1 MKPIMNT
8 YVIVIIVLFHLINYS
23 SISYAQ
29 QHSIGLTGGYNAG
42 TFFNF
47 SKKPGYDANY
57 QLKSGFSVA
66 SFYETKMDSIS
77 YLRVELQYRFQNA
90 GMEIYRNAGHASF
103 YKNLDYSLHLLN
115 LNLLYLFRIVDR
127 KPFKANIL
135 FGPTFSYM
143 INTFARGNGWDYRL
157 VTQIDTSG
165 NPVSFIT
172 TQNWEKDER
181 NSKDLSRFTVGVD
194 LGLEFIIPVRNQLD
208 FLIQNR
214 YTILIT
220 GVSKMKG
227 TRPTSL
233 FTGNLQVGLRYNL
246 KK

>member
-1 MKPIMNT
+1 MKIHNIAILIISQLT
-8 YVIVIIVLFHLINYS
+8 YCYTL
-23 SISYAQ
+23 SYGQ

-47 SKKPGYDANY
+47 SKKPDYDANY

-66 SFYETKMDSIS
+66 SFYETQMDSIINI
-77 YLRVELQYRFQNA
+77 RVELQYRLQNA

-115 LNLLYLFRIVDR
+115 LNLIYLFRIVDR

-135 FGPTFSYM
+135 FGPTFSYT
-143 INTFARGNGWDYRL
+143 INTLARGNGWDYRL

-172 TQNWEKDER
+172 TQDWEKDER

-233 FTGNLQVGLRYNL
+233 FTGGLQVGLRYNL